1 MAGPGGE
8 AGHAAA
14 DSGLHCPA
22 CEYNLT
28 GLAEP
33 RCPECGAT
41 FSWDELRLRAA
52 TGPRIAF
59 ERAHGGEKV
68 WGFIRT
74 WLTVLFR
81 PDLFAR
87 QIATRVD
94 GRHALAFGA
103 VCFLLTG
110 GGFIFGMDI
119 ETWVVWLTTGV
130 AYIVGQAVLFALVD
144 RETWV
149 AGRPGR
155 AGLFWLMAGGY
166 TSAMMATEIVYGPPV
181 YEIDRTVAFLI
192 NPIYPV
198 SLAGPMFA
206 MFTPGRSPENLV
218 HWFNVVVWAA
228 GVACIFVV
236 RQRLRRGWAWV
247 TGLALVGV
255 LAFAYAAAVQ
265 YLGATLWNAID

>member
-1 MAGPGGE
+1 MASGGE
-8 AGHAAA
+8 PGMAAA

-41 FSWDELRLRAA
+41 FSWAEVRKRAEP
-52 TGPRIAF
+52 GPRIAF
-59 ERAHGGEKV
+59 EAARGGGKF

-74 WLTVLFR
+74 WLTVLLR
-81 PDLFAR
+81 PDLFAQ
-87 QIATRVD
+87 QIVRHVD
-94 GRHALAFGA
+94 GKHALAFGA

-155 AGLFWLMAGGY
+155 AWLFWMMAGGY
-166 TSAMMATEIVYGPPV
+166 TSAMMATEIVYGPPI
-181 YEIDRTVAFLI
+181 YEIDQTLAFLI
-192 NPIYPV
+192 DPFYPV
-198 SLAGPMFA
+198 GQTGPMFA

-218 HWFNVVVWAA
+218 HWFNVVLWAA

-236 RQRLRRGWAWV
+236 RQRMRRGWAWV

-255 LAFAYAAAVQ
+255 LVVAYAATVV
-265 YLGATLWNAID
+265 YLGTALYEAID